1 MFLTNKPT
9 FQLFQRATLAE
20 KEVTTLKEQLA
31 TTSPTP
37 IQASVP
43 KTNGSLE
50 REGEIY
56 SLEVKPDREEKMEP
70 RSNSNSCRSSPVHQG
85 GLESEL
91 AVKEKEVSSS
101 ISHTFF
107 LQQLKKPKSL
117 QYKKNISPVECL

>member
-1 MFLTNKPT
+1 MTS
-9 FQLFQRATLAE
+9 
-20 KEVTTLKEQLA
+20 LKEQLA

-37 IQASVP
+37 IQATVP

-56 SLEVKPDREEKMEP
+56 SLEVKPEREEKMEP

-91 AVKEKEVSSS
+91 VAKEKEVSLRSQVHS
-101 ISHTFF
+101 LSF
-107 LQQLKKPKSL
+107 L
-117 QYKKNISPVECL
+117 

>member
-1 MFLTNKPT
+1 M
-9 FQLFQRATLAE
+9 FQRATLAE

-37 IQASVP
+37 IQATLP

-56 SLEVKPDREEKMEP
+56 SLEVKPEREEKMEP

-91 AVKEKEVSSS
+91 AAKEKEVSPYRTLA
-101 ISHTFF
+101 H
-107 LQQLKKPKSL
+107 QYCRSL
-117 QYKKNISPVECL
+117 LA